1 MNGPTSFVV
10 WVPVITIAV
19 VAIVALVT
27 VARARSAATAVDFQL
42 AGRGIGVRMNALAI
56 CGDYVSA
63 ASFLGIAA
71 VVYAIGL
78 DGVWYATGFA
88 AGFVPVALLAAAPM
102 RRLGERTIPDFLA
115 RRYRSERV
123 RLVAVAVT
131 ELVVLAYLVPQAVGA
146 GIAWGLVTD
155 RSLPGLSPYTTGIV
169 VSTVAVMA
177 IVVVGGMRGTTWT
190 QAFQFAVL
198 LTVLTWLS
206 IAVLADGFSY
216 DEAVGSLGD
225 EPLRAIPEPVGRL
238 DASTASGPIEVVDNH
253 LGDGSA
259 RFDRPGAR
267 FDVLG
272 QFSLVVTLVF
282 GTVGLPH
289 VMNRFFT
296 SPSGRAA
303 RMTSAWVVAGIGA
316 FYAMAVMLGTAAR
329 FYIEA
334 RADELGWLAEASVDG
349 VLRVP
354 EDAMLAMGRL
364 FGGEIGLA
372 VVATGAAI
380 AIISTASG
388 LVLAASAS
396 WGHDVYERYVNPVAS
411 RRRALRVGQA
421 AVVVSALAAGAL
433 AVFLD
438 PARLTVNG
446 PSLIAGLVAAA
457 FAVAGSALAP
467 VIIIGIWW
475 RGATAH
481 GALAAMIVGAT
492 VSTTSAA
499 IGLLVDGAPFVLSV
513 PTIVAGPMALA
524 ALVVVSKRTAPTRD
538 LDEVWIQMHGSARE
552 RRLAEIARL
561 SVRTE

>member
-1 MNGPTSFVV
+1 MNSPTSLLV
-10 WVPVITIAV
+10 WVPVVAIAV
-19 VAIVALVT
+19 VAIVAIVT
-27 VARARSAATAVDFQL
+27 VARARSAETAVDFQL

-123 RLVAVAVT
+123 RLVAVGMT
-131 ELVVLAYLVPQAVGA
+131 ELIVLAYLVPQAVGA
-146 GIAWGLVTD
+146 GIAWDLVTD
-155 RSLPGLSPYTTGIV
+155 RSLPGLSPYATGIV

-216 DEAVGSLGD
+216 DEAVASLSD
-225 EPLRAIPEPVGRL
+225 EPLTAIPEVTGRL
-238 DASTASGPIEVVDNH
+238 DEAAVSGPVEEMSSQ
-253 LGDGSA
+253 LSDGPA

-267 FDVLG
+267 FDVLA
-272 QFSLVVTLVF
+272 QFSLVLTLIF

-289 VMNRFFT
+289 VINRFFT

-303 RMTSAWVVAGIGA
+303 RMTSVWVVAGIGA

-329 FYIEA
+329 FYIDA
-334 RADELGWLAEASVDG
+334 RSSEVDWLADATVDG

-354 EDAMLAMGRL
+354 ENAMLAMGRL
-364 FGGEIGLA
+364 FGGDVGLA

-411 RRRALRVGQA
+411 RRRALRVGQV
-421 AVVVSALAAGAL
+421 AVVVAAVAAGAVAFL
-433 AVFLD
+433 LD

-457 FAVAGSALAP
+457 FAVAGSSLAP
-467 VIIIGIWW
+467 VVLIGIWW
-475 RGATAH
+475 RGATAN
-481 GALAAMIVGAT
+481 GAVAAMIVGGVVSMVSAT
-492 VSTTSAA
+492 F
-499 IGLLVDGAPFVLSV
+499 GLLIDGAPFVLSV
-513 PTIVAGPMALA
+513 PTIFAGPLALGV
-524 ALVVVSKRTAPTRD
+524 LVVVSRRTVPTPD

-552 RRLAEIARL
+552 RRQAEIARL
-561 SVRTE
+561 SVSAE